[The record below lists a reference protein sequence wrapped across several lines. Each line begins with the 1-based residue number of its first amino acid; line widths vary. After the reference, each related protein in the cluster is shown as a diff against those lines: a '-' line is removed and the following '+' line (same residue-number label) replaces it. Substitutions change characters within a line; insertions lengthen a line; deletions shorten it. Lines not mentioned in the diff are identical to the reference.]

1 MTRRTLRRCAGR
13 LAELE
18 ADLSASFRA
27 GDPFAEHLAGFARHH
42 RERAERELEPKRAD
56 RSTLN
61 LFDKEA

>member
-1 MTRRTLRRCAGR
+1 MTRRTLRRCADR

-27 GDPFAEHLAGFARHH
+27 GDPFAEHLAAFTRKQ
-42 RERAERELEPKRAD
+42 RERAEAELGARRAD
-56 RSTLN
+56 TLTLN